1 MVYPRLARGAAACAL
16 CIALSGALVSCAVN
30 KADLARRVDL
40 KNVDLAG
47 VADGTYEGSYTI
59 QPPLP
64 AMAANK
70 SVQVRVMVAAGRY
83 AKIEILQPAAIQN
96 SKGMQTLISR
106 VEESQILSVDA
117 VSSATITST
126 AVLKAIQNAVS
137 SPKR

>member
-1 MVYPRLARGAAACAL
+1 MKRSWLARGAVTCAL
-16 CIALSGALVSCAVN
+16 CIVVSGALLSCAVN

-40 KNVDLAG
+40 RNVDLAG

-59 QPPLP
+59 QPPPP

-70 SVQVRVMVAAGRY
+70 SVQVRVTVAGGKY
-83 AKIEILQPAAIQN
+83 TKIEVLQPPKVGE

-106 VEESQILSVDA
+106 VEQSQILSMDA

-137 SPKR
+137 SPAK